1 MKFESSHYSVTNKNN
16 PTLPVLLLTAPV
28 SFPVTVGI
36 LEVDGTATGERSLI
50 VVVMLHN
57 NGERETCV
65 HSEVCAHYCIL

>member
-50 VVVMLHN
+50 VAMLHN
-57 NGERETCV
+57 NGERERLV
-65 HSEVCAHYCIL
+65 YIVK